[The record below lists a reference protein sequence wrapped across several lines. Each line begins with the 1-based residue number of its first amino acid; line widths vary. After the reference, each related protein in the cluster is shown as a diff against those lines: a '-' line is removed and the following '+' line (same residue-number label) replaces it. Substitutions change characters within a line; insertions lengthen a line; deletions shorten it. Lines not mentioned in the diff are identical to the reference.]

1 MHWIISNE
9 MKKYLLSIIG
19 LALTL
24 GLFAQNQ
31 NEFKI
36 YGKIRAVNSP
46 AEGVT
51 IKVTQRG
58 YNYKEVQTDAS
69 GAYEIYLPYGK
80 TYVLK
85 YSMEGFQTLTFE
97 AMLELPSNAP
107 QCCYRPLEISYHL
120 FNPEEKYKK
129 LFNKTFHVI
138 AYEKQFKGFNYDLD
152 VDYMVQQR
160 IVNTELFEKQLE
172 IAQNGAET
180 HKDSIMAEKRYMALI
195 NQGTVYYERQQFYA
209 AKKFFTE
216 ATKLKPN
223 RLYSYYKLEDIK
235 TELDRF
241 ETKAELLGINLD
253 SLIAEELAKVE
264 EAEEGPKTY
273 PAYVPLTDQQVEEI
287 FRAELQKQV
296 YASSSNIAEGNRT
309 MKLMDEFFSE
319 EAKKNT
325 ALVQTEPKKKEKKKK
340 VEEPET
346 VVAKEEPKP
355 EQKPEPIDLSHKP
368 THVVKV
374 EQQPTKKVV
383 DFATYQDSL
392 MHKYPNERTI
402 EITQDEHK
410 KTTRVFMNDG
420 TRVEIYTMVEHSW
433 GATYY
438 FLEEYPTGTTS
449 IGYAMF
455 VNKTKLTDLNNIQAT
470 KQE

>member
-1 MHWIISNE
+1 MRKFI
-9 MKKYLLSIIG
+9 LAIIG
-19 LALTL
+19 LALSL
-24 GLFAQNQ
+24 SLFAQNQ

-36 YGKIRAVNSP
+36 YGKIKAANGP

-58 YNYKEVQTDAS
+58 YKFLEVQTDAN
-69 GAYEIYLPYGK
+69 GAYDIYLPYGK
-80 TYVLK
+80 NYVIS
-85 YSMEGFQTLTFE
+85 YIMDGFQTLTFD
-97 AMLELPSNAP
+97 ALLELPINAP
-107 QCCYRPLEISYHL
+107 QCCYRPMEISYHL
-120 FNPEEKYKK
+120 FNPDEKYKK

-152 VDYMVQQR
+152 VDYMIQQR
-160 IVNTELFEKQLE
+160 IVNTELFEQQLE
-172 IAQNGAET
+172 MAKNGAET
-180 HKDSIMAEKRYMALI
+180 HKDSIKAEKRYMAMI
-195 NQGTVYYERQQFYA
+195 NQGTIYYEKSQFYA
-209 AKKFFTE
+209 ARKFFTE

-235 TELDRF
+235 TEIERF

-253 SLIAEELAKVE
+253 SIINAELAKAE
-264 EAEEGPKTY
+264 EVEEGPKTY

-296 YASSSNIAEGNRT
+296 YASSSNVAEGNRT
-309 MKLMDEFFSE
+309 MRLMDEFFSE

-325 ALVQTEPKKKEKKKK
+325 AIAKTEKKKEKKQK
-340 VEEPET
+340 VEEQP
-346 VVAKEEPKP
+346 VVAQVEKKP
-355 EQKPEPIDLSHKP
+355 EAPAEPIDLSQKP
-368 THVVKV
+368 VAKPKTVVKQEPV
-374 EQQPTKKVV
+374 KKVV

-420 TRVEIYTMVEHSW
+420 KRVEIYTMVEHSW

-449 IGYAMF
+449 IGYAAF
-455 VNKTKLTDLNNIQAT
+455 VNKTKLTDLNNIQPTQPANN
-470 KQE
+470 Q